1 MSIDNHLFHT
11 KMLNVSQMFCI
22 NGYSLF
28 RVDHPLNIKRGG
40 VCMYFKES
48 LPVIRRGDFSNMK
61 ESLVT
66 EINVNN
72 EKFFFTCLY
81 RSPSQSHEEL
91 ENFF

>member
-1 MSIDNHLFHT
+1 
-11 KMLNVSQMFCI
+11 
-22 NGYSLF
+22 
-28 RVDHPLNIKRGG
+28 
-40 VCMYFKES
+40 MYFKES

-91 ENFF
+91 ENFFQ